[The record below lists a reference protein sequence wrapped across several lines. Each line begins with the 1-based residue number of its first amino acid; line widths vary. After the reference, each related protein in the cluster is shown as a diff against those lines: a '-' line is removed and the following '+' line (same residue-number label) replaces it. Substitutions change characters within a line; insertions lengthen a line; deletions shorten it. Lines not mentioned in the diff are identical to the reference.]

1 MALKLGSQPEQADLA
16 KLAALARLVELP
28 LPPLEEA
35 VELASQPEPGL
46 PLGQVEPPLLEEAG
60 LPLPL
65 EEAVELATQP
75 EPGLPLGQVEP
86 PLLEEAGLA
95 QRSGSSLLAHRTTRE
110 YR

>member
-1 MALKLGSQPEQADLA
+1 MALKLGSQLEQADLA

-35 VELASQPEPGL
+35 VELALQLEPGL
-46 PLGQVEPPLLEEAG
+46 S
-60 LPLPL
+60 
-65 EEAVELATQP
+65 
-75 EPGLPLGQVEP
+75 LGQVEP

-95 QRSGSSLLAHRTTRE
+95 QRSGSSLLAHRMTGE